1 MPLVSFFLSCPL
13 SSLFLTPLQVHG
25 MEIVKTIFP
34 HGNSTHDEEKPL
46 PECLEWVRGAPSSLT
61 VILLP
66 LEMDPLYFSFLML
79 SCGFCLVVIVLAGL
93 QLYYVIKYVSN
104 ERIRTD
110 LYYLVLMFPVRFESQ
125 MERGSISSDYHLMW
139 RRRYVHPPGGH
150 LPLCRRFSVSCV
162 NCGCLERSFQ
172 LLYVLSLRDCHS
184 SL

>member
-1 MPLVSFFLSCPL
+1 
-13 SSLFLTPLQVHG
+13 

-125 MERGSISSDYHLMW
+125 MEKGVNIFRLPPYVASPVCSSSGRPSSSM
-139 RRRYVHPPGGH
+139 P
-150 LPLCRRFSVSCV
+150 
-162 NCGCLERSFQ
+162 
-172 LLYVLSLRDCHS
+172 SL
-184 SL
+184 